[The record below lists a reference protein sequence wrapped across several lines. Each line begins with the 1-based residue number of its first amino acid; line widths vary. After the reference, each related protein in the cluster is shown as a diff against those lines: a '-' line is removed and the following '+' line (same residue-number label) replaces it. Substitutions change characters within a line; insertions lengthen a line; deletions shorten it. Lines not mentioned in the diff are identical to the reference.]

1 MRSQIVNH
9 HLLEI
14 ILWPNGDGTFKEIRN
29 SASRLKELNCYE
41 PNKMVI
47 KLNISE
53 HCKLHKPSLGTKR
66 TYIQRKQMSNAR
78 RGIHKGGECFKG
90 MKWKLVNGKRV
101 WYNG

>member
-29 SASRLKELNCYE
+29 SATRLKELHCYE

-47 KLNISE
+47 ELNRSE
-53 HCKLHKPSLGTKR
+53 HCILHKPSLGTKR
-66 TYIQRKQMSNAR
+66 TDIQRKRMGNAR

-90 MKWKLVNGKRV
+90 KTWKVINGKRE
-101 WYNG
+101 WIYG